1 MRKNWIILIILIL
14 TQCVTVDENFEG
26 KSKPILFS
34 VCFWNLEKLTPKK
47 LTDWSGKNNYLIELT
62 KKCDSISL
70 VGLRTD
76 NDNIS
81 TELESFY
88 AKENL
93 NYSCADS
100 FPRLDERNFNLS
112 QTKYTTCVNKDKV
125 VDMIPLEYPEARNDF
140 ASPPTFFFL
149 ELTNGAKVSVL
160 PFHASAGNKSELID
174 FEKVVNFAYQKYS
187 ERKTFFGGDFYTDK
201 KYHTENF
208 LKSLLYFQILKNLI
222 TEPTTFTG
230 EKNDVIFTD
239 KITQLNC
246 SGKVLTLDKFPS
258 VTTGQKEFETVT
270 YHLPV
275 MASCKIK

>member
-1 MRKNWIILIILIL
+1 MKCWILLIILFI
-14 TQCVTVDENFEG
+14 TQCITVDENFEG
-26 KSKPILFS
+26 RSKPIAFS
-34 VCFWNLEKLTPKK
+34 ICFWNAEKLSSKK
-47 LTDWSGKNNYLIELT
+47 ISEWTGKKNYLTELT
-62 KKCDSISL
+62 KQCDSISL

-81 TELESFY
+81 TELESFFS
-88 AKENL
+88 KDNL
-93 NYSCADS
+93 NYSCVDS
-100 FPRLDERNFNLS
+100 FPRLDESNQILNH
-112 QTKYTTCVNKDKV
+112 TKYTTCVNKDKV
-125 VDMIPLEYPEARNDF
+125 VEMIPLAYPEARNDF

-201 KYHTENF
+201 KYHAESF

-222 TEPTTFTG
+222 AEPTTFTG

-246 SGKVLTLDKFPS
+246 VGKVLNLDKFS
-258 VTTGQKEFETVT
+258 SSNSTQKEFETVT
-270 YHLPV
+270 SHLPV
-275 MASCKIK
+275 MASCKIR